1 MILPATGCD
10 DKGGGNGK
18 QEMSFVLTGSKS
30 GIQAANQPSTFSQSE
45 RHKTYSARNARKVAT
60 MFDPEAGAE
69 EQRERTVGG
78 VRTKPSK

>member
-45 RHKTYSARNARKVAT
+45 RHKTYSARNARGVAAT
-60 MFDPEAGAE
+60 FA
-69 EQRERTVGG
+69 
-78 VRTKPSK
+78 SKAQA